1 MGGHLQTDTLVSGRN
16 EQRWPEQPVD
26 ILPGHRKM
34 MMGSLAEM
42 HNEMPCQ
49 GHRVPPPPM
58 WAVRIPRRPEVHD
71 RVHQQ
76 ISTLVQARRPL
87 THGRPRT
94 TEDVMRDRGCR
105 ACKRESLPFPN
116 CQCHHQQL
124 LSWRKATAGQVKPGP
139 GPILGE
145 RDQDYATTG

>member
-1 MGGHLQTDTLVSGRN
+1 MGGHLQTDTQVSGRN
-16 EQRWPEQPVD
+16 KQRWLEQLVD
-26 ILPGHRKM
+26 TLPGHRKR
-34 MMGSLAEM
+34 MMGSLAET
-42 HNEMPCQ
+42 HNETTCQ
-49 GHRVPPPPM
+49 DHRVPPPLIRG
-58 WAVRIPRRPEVHD
+58 ARIPRRPEVHD

-76 ISTLVQARRPL
+76 ISTLVQARQPL
-87 THGRPRT
+87 THGRLRT

-105 ACKRESLPFPN
+105 ACKWESLPFPN

-145 RDQDYATTG
+145 RDQDYATLG